1 MGDPFAGFPSLYPQL
16 PAYQTL
22 SSRLSPNF
30 APQLAG
36 NRCLTGGAASALWP
50 DQRHVQLVWDAPRTR
65 LVVPLLAL
73 SLPTSRSS

>member
-1 MGDPFAGFPSLYPQL
+1 MGNPFAGFPSLYTQL

-22 SSRLSPNF
+22 SPQLPPNF

-36 NRCLTGGAASALWP
+36 NRCLITGADRVLWP
-50 DQRHVQLVWDAPRTR
+50 DQRHVHLVWDAPRTR
-65 LVVPLLAL
+65 LVAPLLAL